1 MEFLIFALLIAL
13 VGGLVIWWMK
23 EFNKEEHE
31 KEKVSEKIIEEKRE
45 SEKVKERI
53 TENMKP
59 LFGDPTNEG
68 LVVGSYYYLE
78 YDAKINK
85 TDFKICISAY
95 VFSDSDVTIINKQTE
110 RKIGM
115 ITNLTGLGVEKLY
128 QLLQKAEKVDNLF
141 EDIKK
146 KYNNL
151 ITDDTK
157 KDKVEIEYHN
167 ISYVLYHSVNQ
178 TNIKPMLI
186 LSSNQKYNSSKWF
199 IHSEETKVINRIDEF
214 EEGLDAIEDILLYDL
229 SNFKDAFDSI
239 VQVPINSYIIDKD
252 SISVNDDY
260 TLHFTYNNN
269 LNNNKYTFFVKPFD
283 KYYKYRKNDLREREG
298 TFDDFANLMEEIDFI
313 INESKRILPF
323 EYEQKP
329 NMYYNP
335 LTGQLELDKKELPYN
350 E

>member
-1 MEFLIFALLIAL
+1 MEFLFIALLIA
-13 VGGLVIWWMK
+13 VIGGLIAWWMGEFDK
-23 EFNKEEHE
+23 EKHE
-31 KEKVSEKIIEEKRE
+31 KEKELKRIVEEKRE
-45 SEKVKERI
+45 SEKEKERI

-59 LFGDPTNEG
+59 LFGEPVNER
-68 LVVGSYYYLE
+68 LVVGSYCYLE
-78 YDAKINK
+78 YDAKIKN
-85 TDFKICISAY
+85 TDFKIYISAY
-95 VFSDSDVTIINKQTE
+95 FFSDSDVTIVNRQTE
-110 RKIGM
+110 RRIGM

-128 QLLQKAEKVDNLF
+128 QLLQKVEKTDNLF
-141 EDIKK
+141 KDIKK

-151 ITDDTK
+151 IINDTR
-157 KDKVEIEYHN
+157 KDRVEIEYHN
-167 ISYVLYHSVNQ
+167 IPYVLYHSTNQ
-178 TNIKPMLI
+178 IDGKPILL
-186 LSSNQKYNSSKWF
+186 LSSKQKYNSCKWYV
-199 IHSEETKVINRIDEF
+199 HSEETKVINHIDEF
-214 EEGLDAIEDILLYDL
+214 EEELDAIEDILLYDL

-239 VQVPINSYIIDKD
+239 VQVPINGYIIDKD
-252 SISVNDDY
+252 SISVDDDY

-269 LNNNKYTFFVKPFD
+269 LNNNKYTFSVKPFN
-283 KYYKYRKNDLREREG
+283 KYYKYKKNELREREG

>member
-1 MEFLIFALLIAL
+1 MEFLFIALLIA
-13 VGGLVIWWMK
+13 VIGGLIVWWM
-23 EFNKEEHE
+23 EGFDKEEHE
-31 KEKVSEKIIEEKRE
+31 KEKVSKRIVTEKRQ
-45 SEKVKERI
+45 SEKEKERI

-59 LFGDPTNEG
+59 LFGKPVNER

-78 YDAKINK
+78 YDAKIKN
-85 TDFKICISAY
+85 TDFKIYISAY
-95 VFSDSDVTIINKQTE
+95 VFSDSDVTIVNKQTE
-110 RKIGM
+110 RRIGM

-128 QLLQKAEKVDNLF
+128 QLLQKAEKVDTLF

-151 ITDDTK
+151 ITDNTK
-157 KDKVEIEYHN
+157 KDRVEIKYHN
-167 ISYVLYHSVNQ
+167 IPYILYHSVNQ
-178 TNIKPMLI
+178 ANIKPMLI
-186 LSSNQKYNSSKWF
+186 LSSKQKYSSSKWF
-199 IHSEETKVINRIDEF
+199 IYSEETKVINHIDEF
-214 EEGLDAIEDILLYDL
+214 EEELDAIEDILLYDL

-239 VQVPINSYIIDKD
+239 IQVPINGYIIDKD

-260 TLHFTYNNN
+260 TLYFTYKNN
-269 LNNNKYTFFVKPFD
+269 LNDNKYIFSVKPFD
-283 KYYKYRKNDLREREG
+283 KYYKYKKNDLREREG

-323 EYEQKP
+323 EYEQRP